1 MTGKEFMSIIRQNT
15 EADLAD
21 ILINIRPLDEKTKD
35 VIIEDVGKI
44 IGKVAYEAYKIG
56 RANIVISDIKVN

>member
-1 MTGKEFMSIIRQNT
+1 M
-15 EADLAD
+15 AD